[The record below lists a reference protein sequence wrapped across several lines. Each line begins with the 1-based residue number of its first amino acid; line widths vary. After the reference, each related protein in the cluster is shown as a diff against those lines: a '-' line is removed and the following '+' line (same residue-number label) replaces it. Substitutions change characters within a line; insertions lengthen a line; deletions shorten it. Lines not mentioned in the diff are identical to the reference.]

1 MIKSYITYL
10 ESMSRS
16 PLTIKNYAKHIES
29 MLKYIG
35 KDEKDITAEDV
46 MNWQLTFKDK
56 SRNTQNLYLYAAKD
70 YFKYLY
76 EFEFIEKNPM
86 EKIKIK
92 RVRECDVK
100 QKPYIDAHYLRDMV
114 EATKTTRDRAIVL
127 LFATTGLRVSE
138 LTNITLDDYKN
149 MGGENN
155 RELKIVGKGDK
166 TRHVYINDETKLAID
181 MYLTTR
187 PHVECDRLFLSHWD
201 NPIHSNNLSCTLK
214 TIAKNA
220 GVPFWKD
227 ICNHCLRAA
236 FATTK
241 AEQNVP
247 LTVIQNSMGH
257 ARLETTLIYIKNSQ
271 ASINK
276 AMKEM
281 AF

>member
-10 ESMSRS
+10 ESLSRS
-16 PLTIKNYAKHIES
+16 PSTISGYTKNIED
-29 MLKYIG
+29 MLNYIG
-35 KDEKDITAEDV
+35 KDEKGIVAEDI
-46 MNWQLTFKDK
+46 MKWQLTFKDK
-56 SRNTQNLYLYAAKD
+56 SRNTQNRYMYAVKD
-70 YFKYLY
+70 YFKYLCDFGY
-76 EFEFIEKNPM
+76 IEKNPA
-86 EKIKIK
+86 EKIKVK

-100 QKPYIDAHYLRDMV
+100 QKPYIEAHYLRDMV
-114 EATKTTRDRAIVL
+114 NAAQNLRDRAIVL
-127 LFATTGLRVSE
+127 LFASTGIRVGE
-138 LTNITLDDYKN
+138 LINITLDDYNN
-149 MGGENN
+149 MTGEDN

-166 TRHVYINDETKLAID
+166 TRYVYINDEVKLAID
-181 MYLTTR
+181 MYLNTR
-187 PHVECDRLFLSHWD
+187 PNVECDRLFLSHWN
-201 NPIHSNNLSCTLK
+201 NPICRNNLSNTLK
-214 TIAKNA
+214 LIAKNA

-257 ARLETTLIYIKNSQ
+257 ARLETTLIYIKNNQ
-271 ASINK
+271 ANINK